1 MLFQVKLFDLRFNFE
16 LNLNMSIF
24 SNKIVNGDS
33 LLELKKI
40 PEKTF
45 DLVFA
50 DPPYNMQI
58 GKTLSRPDASEVKG
72 VDDKWDQFDSFEHYD
87 DFCKAWLIE
96 CKRILKDNGSIWV
109 IGSYHNIFRLGYHL
123 QNLDYWLLNDVIWR
137 KNNPMPNFRGT
148 RFTNAHE
155 TLIWA
160 SKDKKSKYTF
170 NYQSLKCLNDDL
182 QMRSDWMLPIC
193 NGKERL
199 KKNNGKKVHSTQK
212 PESLLHRIILA
223 TTNKGDVIF
232 DPFLG
237 TGTTAV
243 VAKKLGRKY
252 YGIEKDKKY
261 FKAASNRISKTKII
275 EEDYLDTIENNRS
288 KPRIP
293 FGSLVELG
301 ILKPGTILFDPKN
314 KFSAKIMVDGSIKHK
329 ESAGSIHKVAAKIM
343 GTDSFNGWTYWHCRV
358 GDSIVLIDSLRQ
370 RFLSRNI

>member
-1 MLFQVKLFDLRFNFE
+1 
-16 LNLNMSIF
+16 MSNF
-24 SNKIVNGDS
+24 SNKILNGDC
-33 LLELKKI
+33 LRELKKI
-40 PEKTF
+40 PNKTF

-58 GKTLSRPDASEVKG
+58 GEKLTRPDSSKVYG
-72 VDDKWDQFDSFEHYD
+72 VNDKWDQFNNFKDYD
-87 DFCKAWLIE
+87 NFCKAWLKE

-123 QNLDYWLLNDVIWR
+123 QNLGYWLLNDVIWR

-160 SKDKKSKYTF
+160 SKSKKSKYTF
-170 NYQSLKCLNDDL
+170 NYKSIKCLNDDL
-182 QMRSDWMLPIC
+182 QMRSDWTLPIC

-199 KKNNGKKVHSTQK
+199 KKNGKKIHSTQK
-212 PESLLHRIILA
+212 PEALLHRIILA
-223 TTNKGDVIF
+223 TTKKGDTIF

-243 VAKKLGRKY
+243 VSKKLGRNY
-252 YGIEKDKKY
+252 CGIEKDKKY
-261 FKAASNRISKTKII
+261 FFAAKARINKTAKIA
-275 EEDYLDTIENNRS
+275 DDFLDTIENSKS

-301 ILKPGTILFDPKN
+301 IIKPGTTLFDPKKKIN
-314 KFSAKIMVDGSIKHK
+314 VKIMADGSIKYK
-329 ESAGSIHKVAAKIM
+329 DTEGSIHKIAAKIM
-343 GTDSFNGWTYWHCRV
+343 GADSYNGWTYWHYNFNGSV
-358 GDSIVLIDSLRQ
+358 VLIDSLRQ
-370 RFLSRNI
+370 KFITGKQI

>member
-1 MLFQVKLFDLRFNFE
+1 
-16 LNLNMSIF
+16 MSTF
-24 SNKIVNGDS
+24 LNKIVNGSS
-33 LLELKKI
+33 LEILKTI
-40 PEKTF
+40 PSKTF

-58 GKTLSRPDASEVKG
+58 GETLRRPDASKVKG
-72 VDDKWDQFDSFEHYD
+72 VDDKWDQFESFKHYD
-87 DFCKAWLIE
+87 NFCNAWLIE

-123 QNLDYWLLNDVIWR
+123 QNLNYWLLNDVIWR

-160 SKDKKSKYTF
+160 SKNKKSKYTF

-182 QMRSDWMLPIC
+182 QMRSDWILPIC

-199 KKNNGKKVHSTQK
+199 KKDGKKVHSTQK

-223 TTNKGDVIF
+223 STNQGDSVF

-252 YGIEKDKKY
+252 FGIEKDKTY
-261 FKAASNRISKTKII
+261 FKAARDRINKTKVI
-275 EEDYLDTIENNRS
+275 EENYLDTIENNKS

-301 ILKPGTILFDPKN
+301 IIKPGTNIFDQKKKIN
-314 KFSAKIMVDGSIKHK
+314 AKIMVDGSIKHK
-329 ESAGSIHKVAAKIM
+329 ESAGSIHKIAAKIM
-343 GTDSFNGWTYWHCRV
+343 GTESCNGWTYWYYNFDGSMV
-358 GDSIVLIDSLRQ
+358 SIDNLRQ
-370 RFLSRNI
+370 RLISKNI

>member
-1 MLFQVKLFDLRFNFE
+1 MNKFF
-16 LNLNMSIF
+16 
-24 SNKIVNGDS
+24 NKIVNGNS
-33 LLELKKI
+33 LEILKTI
-40 PEKTF
+40 PSKTF
-45 DLVFA
+45 DLVFV

-58 GKTLSRPDASEVKG
+58 GETLRRPDDSKVKG
-72 VDDKWDQFDSFEHYD
+72 VNDKWDKFESFKHYD
-87 DFCKAWLIE
+87 DFCKIWLTE
-96 CKRILKDNGSIWV
+96 CKRILKNNGSIWV

-123 QNLDYWLLNDVIWR
+123 QNLKYWLLNDVIWR

-160 SKDKKSKYTF
+160 SKSKKSKYTF

-182 QMRSDWMLPIC
+182 QMRSDWLFPIC

-199 KKNNGKKVHSTQK
+199 KNNGKKIHSTQK
-212 PESLLHRIILA
+212 PEALLHRIILA
-223 TTNKGDVIF
+223 TSNKGDASF

-252 YGIEKDKKY
+252 FGIEKNIKY
-261 FKAASNRISKTKII
+261 FEAANNRINNTQII
-275 EEDYLDTIENNRS
+275 EESYLDTLENNKS

-301 ILKPGTILFDPKN
+301 VIKPGTSIFDQKKKIN
-314 KFSAKIMVDGSIKHK
+314 AKIMADGSIKHS
-329 ESAGSIHKVAAKIM
+329 SAEGSIHKVAAKIL
-343 GTDSFNGWTYWHCRV
+343 GTESCNGWTYWHCNIN
-358 GDSIVLIDSLRQ
+358 GTIKPIDNLRQ
-370 RFLSRNI
+370 RFFSKDV